1 MLESANLFN
10 IMVTMKNVGSSKLR
24 EENGKTDK
32 QALLVAQEISFAKV
46 LAGNDKKLRDR
57 GVKRLRKWLMARS
70 KGDTDLKKG
79 DFKRLW
85 KGLFYCM
92 WMADKPLFQEE
103 LAETISSLIHCFQMP
118 GPAVKFIEGFF
129 IALSAEWKGIDQHRL
144 DKFLMFV
151 RRFLRQSLVFM
162 KQKDWNI
169 EIVQAVSS
177 VFKSTLLPDHLNLTK
192 VQPPLGLVM
201 HFTEIYLEELA
212 KVSGGDLDE
221 NVLLVALQPFAHHLA
236 ASRDSRI
243 RSHIRQHIFIRL
255 LEQSSVGLEFQD
267 KFAAWSKLGFPGGNI
282 DVMERDEDEL
292 DDEAPDED
300 DDEVLQ
306 NAINGKTALDP
317 RAGKVDVELPIINFN
332 PKTLVKF
339 LEDFRFKKFTNVKT
353 RKVLS
358 DLIDKFEKLSEG
370 DYPLGIK
377 ELPEVPDE
385 NIAELTETAAE
396 DLCEFES
403 QLLHDD
409 DVKDNGDVEDDE
421 DSKEN
426 NEKISKKNKKD
437 LKRKK
442 AVAKKVVAEQ
452 KKARLEVID
461 ESVTDNKAKV
471 IKKKSKKE
479 KLLLKKSLKKAKM
492 LEKVTAAGGSKS
504 EVDVELEKI
513 AHIEISPSEGSE
525 LPDSIKSD
533 PTDVAP
539 ESATHALLQH
549 LAPHVVG
556 SKKLKRRASCG
567 AKLQS
572 TPEITVTTDS
582 EIAGPSTSKPDHGKK
597 LKKRKSLGWDEPL
610 QEGEYEIFIPREKI
624 VAQKKRLSNA
634 NESLTTPPALGNKLK
649 NPFAS
654 PAPGSNFKTPSSSSK
669 KVNFVLQRNTA
680 QATSDYFRTL
690 RENPEIPYDANKEPK
705 RSALKPSP
713 YSSPVNPFYK
723 RKLKM

>member
-1 MLESANLFN
+1 
-10 IMVTMKNVGSSKLR
+10 MVMMRNAGPSNVR
-24 EENGKTDK
+24 EENGKNDK

-70 KGDTDLKKG
+70 RGDTDLKKG

-103 LAETISSLIHCFQMP
+103 LAETISSLIHCFQHT
-118 GPAVKFIEGFF
+118 GPAIKFIEGFF
-129 IALSAEWKGIDQHRL
+129 ITMSAEWKGIDQHRL

-151 RRFLRQSLVFM
+151 RRFLRQCLVFM
-162 KQKDWNI
+162 KQEDWNI
-169 EIVQAVSS
+169 EIVEAVSS
-177 VFKSTLLPDHLNLTK
+177 VFQMTLLPDHLNLVK
-192 VQPPLGLVM
+192 IQPPLGLVM

-221 NVLLVALQPFAHHLA
+221 SVLLVVLKPFAHHLA
-236 ASRDSRI
+236 AARDSRI

-255 LEQSSVGLEFQD
+255 LEQSSVGLDFQD

-282 DVMERDEDEL
+282 DVMERDEDEI
-292 DDEAPDED
+292 DDDDAVDEEN
-300 DDEVLQ
+300 DEVLQ
-306 NAINGKTALDP
+306 NAINGKAALDP
-317 RAGKVDVELPIINFN
+317 RAGKIDVELPLINFD
-332 PKTLVKF
+332 PKIIVKF
-339 LEDFRFKKFTNVKT
+339 LEEFRYKKFTTVKT
-353 RKVLS
+353 RKALS
-358 DLIDKFEKLSEG
+358 DLISKFAKLSEG

-377 ELPEVPDE
+377 ELPEIPDE
-385 NIAELTETAAE
+385 RIEDLTEAAAE
-396 DLCEFES
+396 ELCEFKT
-403 QLLHDD
+403 QLQFANSDDENEDD
-409 DVKDNGDVEDDE
+409 DD

-426 NEKISKKNKKD
+426 DEEMSQKLKKD

-442 AVAKKVVAEQ
+442 SISKKNTEQ
-452 KKARLEVID
+452 KKARIE
-461 ESVTDNKAKV
+461 NKKEDSNELNSKV
-471 IKKKSKKE
+471 SKKKTKKV
-479 KLLLKKSLKKAKM
+479 KVTTKKSLKKAKL
-492 LEKVTAAGGSKS
+492 LERKDEDSKS
-504 EVDVELEKI
+504 DVDAEMEKI
-513 AHIEISPSEGSE
+513 AQIEISPSVSNE
-525 LPDSIKSD
+525 LPNSIVSD
-533 PTDVAP
+533 TTGVAP
-539 ESATHALLQH
+539 ELATRALLQH

-556 SKKLKRRASCG
+556 SKKLKRRASCD

-572 TPEITVTTDS
+572 TSEVTVETNS
-582 EIAGPSTSKPDHGKK
+582 EVSPSSSKSDHGKK

-610 QEGEYEIFIPREKI
+610 QDGEYEIFIPREKI
-624 VAQKKRLSNA
+624 VAQKKRLSAA
-634 NESLTTPPALGNKLK
+634 NESLTTPNSSGLKVK

-654 PAPGSNFKTPSSSSK
+654 PALGSSSKTPGSSSK
-669 KVNFVLQRNTA
+669 KVNFVLQKNTA
-680 QATSDYFRTL
+680 QATSEYFRTL